1 VHAAFTLRAGGASTG
16 PFSSLNLGAQVGDV
30 PAAVA
35 ENRRRVGE
43 HLHLPTEPA
52 WLAQVHGI
60 SVCDLDT
67 PGTVAPQ
74 ADAAITRRT
83 DRVCVIQVADCLPV
97 LLATRN
103 GSVVAAAHAGWRGLA
118 RGVLQA
124 TVQALAVE
132 PAQLC
137 AWLGPGIGPAHFEVG
152 AEVRAEFLSADG
164 RDAGAFVPN
173 ARGRWLCD
181 LYALARGRLKRLG
194 VGDISGAEHC
204 TFADT
209 RFFSYRRDGVCGR
222 MGAFIWLT

>member
-1 VHAAFTLRAGGASTG
+1 VHAAFTLRAGGVSTG
-16 PFSSLNLGAQVGDV
+16 PFSSLNLGAHVGDV

-43 HLHLPTEPA
+43 HLRLPAEPA
-52 WLAQVHGI
+52 WLAQLHGI
-60 SVCDLDT
+60 AVSDLDT
-67 PGTVAPQ
+67 GGTLQ

-97 LLATRN
+97 LLATRD
-103 GSVVAAAHAGWRGLA
+103 GSVVAATHAGWRGLA

-124 TVQALAVE
+124 TVKALAVE
-132 PAQLC
+132 PAELC

-152 AEVRAEFLSADG
+152 EEVRAEFLSIDE

-173 ARGRWLCD
+173 TRGRWLCD
-181 LYALARGRLKRLG
+181 LYALARNRLERLG
-194 VGDISGAEHC
+194 VRDISGADHC

-209 RFFSYRRDGVCGR
+209 QFFSYRRDRVCGR